1 VLNPGIA
8 YTLGLLALARIPAG
22 VATLI
27 WSAEPIMIL
36 GLAALLLREPISG
49 RLIAVMLIGAVG
61 VLLVAGVPEARQTST
76 IDLFGAMLM
85 LAAVFCCA
93 VYTVI
98 SRNIAPG
105 VDPLLAAAVQQ
116 TAGLAWALVLLPL
129 EARGGVATHLAA
141 IPGALVVVSVIAGL
155 LYYAACILAL
165 LVGLEG
171 GSCRCRR
178 KLLQRH
184 PCYWHR
190 ARVRLLG

>member
-1 VLNPGIA
+1 
-8 YTLGLLALARIPAG
+8 
-22 VATLI
+22 
-27 WSAEPIMIL
+27 
-36 GLAALLLREPISG
+36 
-49 RLIAVMLIGAVG
+49 MLIGAVG
-61 VLLVAGVPEARQTST
+61 VLLVAGVPDARQTST

-155 LYYAACILAL
+155 LYYAAAYWLYLSALKAVPAAVAGSFFNVIPVIGIVLAFAFLDERLSALQWVGAATIMMSVLILL
-165 LVGLEG
+165 QG
-171 GSCRCRR
+171 GSGSASDESRGKAAIRR
-178 KLLQRH
+178 
-184 PCYWHR
+184 R
-190 ARVRLLG
+190 AADV

>member
-49 RLIAVMLIGAVG
+49 IDRCHADRRRRR
-61 VLLVAGVPEARQTST
+61 VAGSGCPEARQTST
-76 IDLFGAMLM
+76 IDLFGAMMM

-98 SRNIAPG
+98 S
-105 VDPLLAAAVQQ
+105 
-116 TAGLAWALVLLPL
+116 
-129 EARGGVATHLAA
+129 
-141 IPGALVVVSVIAGL
+141 
-155 LYYAACILAL
+155 
-165 LVGLEG
+165 
-171 GSCRCRR
+171 
-178 KLLQRH
+178 
-184 PCYWHR
+184 
-190 ARVRLLG
+190 